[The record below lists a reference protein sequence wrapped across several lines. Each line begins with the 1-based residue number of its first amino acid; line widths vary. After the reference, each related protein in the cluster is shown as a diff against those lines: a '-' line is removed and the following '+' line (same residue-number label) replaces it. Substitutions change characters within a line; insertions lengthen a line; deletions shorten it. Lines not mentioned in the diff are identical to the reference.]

1 MWGCRNH
8 PSLHQRCRLPQLR
21 RIHTFPK
28 IHPWHSHR
36 HRFCRL
42 NSPCTIHHPPTLQT
56 SGRTHNLSRTC
67 CIDRNRSSSQPKAF
81 QFDGNRNYVC
91 EPLREQVNKNSKSTY
106 TGSYTKNMDAQN
118 ISSVQLSENIRK
130 PGRRLKILRKGY
142 FHRQLLIH
150 RRKIALKKCMSK
162 RHQNIQTANILD
174 AWIDCIK
181 TLTRKNDIIDRLVNN
196 QRKWERAFD
205 YMELAMQNIEQEVDV
220 LISRRLTKLRSKRR
234 SSG

>member
-1 MWGCRNH
+1 
-8 PSLHQRCRLPQLR
+8 
-21 RIHTFPK
+21 
-28 IHPWHSHR
+28 
-36 HRFCRL
+36 
-42 NSPCTIHHPPTLQT
+42 
-56 SGRTHNLSRTC
+56 
-67 CIDRNRSSSQPKAF
+67 
-81 QFDGNRNYVC
+81 
-91 EPLREQVNKNSKSTY
+91 
-106 TGSYTKNMDAQN
+106 MDAQN

>member
-1 MWGCRNH
+1 MNQAWICPVVIATKKLTQCG
-8 PSLHQRCRLPQLR
+8 R
-21 RIHTFPK
+21 RT
-28 IHPWHSHR
+28 
-36 HRFCRL
+36 
-42 NSPCTIHHPPTLQT
+42 
-56 SGRTHNLSRTC
+56 THNARLRTP
-67 CIDRNRSSSQPKAF
+67 IPVNGQAF